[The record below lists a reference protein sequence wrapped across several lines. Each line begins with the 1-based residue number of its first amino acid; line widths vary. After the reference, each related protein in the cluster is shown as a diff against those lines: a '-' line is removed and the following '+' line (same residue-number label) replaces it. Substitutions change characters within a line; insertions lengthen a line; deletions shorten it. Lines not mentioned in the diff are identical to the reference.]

1 MREWRFCAGDLQSA
15 MLWGAVLMGKIV
27 SVPDRHDCGEHEIMG
42 GGRVLTALDMREASI
57 LI

>member
-1 MREWRFCAGDLQSA
+1 
-15 MLWGAVLMGKIV
+15 MLWGAVLMQKMV
-27 SVPDRHDCGEHEIMG
+27 SVPDHHDCGEHEIMG

>member
-1 MREWRFCAGDLQSA
+1 
-15 MLWGAVLMGKIV
+15 MLWGAVLMEEIV
-27 SVPDRHDCGEHEIMG
+27 SVLDHDDRGEHEIMG